1 MNKYVHISSI
11 THDRLLGLKKQT
23 GRSMIKLVEQAVK
36 EYEDKIFWKTYEE
49 QARNRTK
56 EHIEEDEYLVNSC
69 WNDIRD

>member
-49 QARNRTK
+49 
-56 EHIEEDEYLVNSC
+56 
-69 WNDIRD
+69 